1 MESKHDKFIRLAE
14 SRTNSALKTIELIS
28 NLANDKN
35 YDYTD
40 QEFESIVKTLKSSIS
55 QLEMKYKV
63 NKENKNTSKEFKIK
77 KWNW

>member
-77 KWNW
+77 K